1 MFRWC
6 SLQKALGTGTWWPL
20 IIVCCFNR
28 HTALSFDSFHKH
40 GWSRCPTRDQ
50 EDAHSNPRTRR
61 NVVPLPSAQSLSLAP
76 ILSFES
82 LAPGFVSWVPWLY
95 FVFWDPCHQFCLLS
109 LMSPILSLEFL
120 APPPPFVVV
129 VVFQVPCPYFESLA
143 LILSFESPSFGS
155 RVPCPY
161 FVFWVPCPY
170 FVFRVPC
177 PQFGL
182 FESLALTLSF
192 ESLAL
197 TLSFESLAPSFLS
210 LSPLPLLCL
219 LSPLP
224 LLGLL
229 SHLPSFWVPCPHFVF
244 WVLPLESGV
253 PCPHFVFGVPCPCFV
268 FRCPCPYF
276 AFRFSCLLFVLVRSG
291 PTTHLPEELL
301 YLRKHACFLLF
312 D

>member
-1 MFRWC
+1 MGGQGARLGIKRMHIQTQEHAVML
-6 SLQKALGTGTWWPL
+6 SLSPL
-20 IIVCCFNR
+20 
-28 HTALSFDSFHKH
+28 LSLWVLPPFCLLS
-40 GWSRCPTRDQ
+40 
-50 EDAHSNPRTRR
+50 
-61 NVVPLPSAQSLSLAP
+61 PLPLVLFHEYLGF

-82 LAPGFVSWVPWLY
+82 HVPHFVSRVP
-95 FVFWDPCHQFCLLS
+95 
-109 LMSPILSLEFL
+109 
-120 APPPPFVVV
+120 PPPPFFFFL
-129 VVFQVPCPYFESLA
+129 VFRVPCPYFESLA

-229 SHLPSFWVPCPHFVF
+229 SPLPSFWVPCPHFVF

-301 YLRKHACFLLF
+301 YLRKHACFFTVRLTRHFFMLF
-312 D
+312 VCFFVRFVSSTGWHLFACCCCL